1 MTTESSWPPCE
12 RFTVLESRT
21 DARATLCDVC
31 DQTEAAHEN
40 PGQRRLAGGKIEEL
54 RRRMIEDAYDKLA
67 EQGPRHEGDR
77 PI

>member
-1 MTTESSWPPCE
+1 MTSESGWPPCE

-21 DARATLCDVC
+21 DARVSLCDVC
-31 DQTEAAHEN
+31 EQNEAAHETS
-40 PGQRRLAGGKIEEL
+40 GQRRLPGGKIEEL
-54 RRRMIEDAYDKLA
+54 RRRMIEEAYDKLA